1 MEIYGTTI
9 LPTTS
14 LALPLFEGSEA
25 SVSSSKCGCI
35 TETIKQIFSVP
46 YNPHPEDI
54 SFLTRAQAENKDDI
68 NVKVAVLS
76 SKESRHIF
84 GRPLCRRGIQPV
96 WIEVT
101 NNRGGPLLLDRVRL
115 DPNYFP
121 PLEAA
126 MITHFGNLL
135 SVLLQGGLLGFVFL
149 PLIFVV
155 IPFKYFAARK
165 ANKQMRELYIAQNF
179 PRGFIQP
186 GSMVR
191 GFVFCSID
199 DGTKI
204 VNIDLLGSDEM
215 HSFIFSIPVP
225 GIAIDYE
232 GKSDFLTLYGPDNQ
246 VNCPDLP
253 SLRRQLENQ
262 PRATKNAKGTR
273 EGDPANLVVVGEFQ
287 TILAAFGAEW
297 NDTEVISLDS
307 CIKTAKSFILGE
319 PYRYS
324 PVSALYMFGRSQD
337 FSLQRSRGSI
347 SQRLHLRL
355 WMTPLRFEGKPVWVG
370 QISRDIG
377 VKLAMTWNLTTHK
390 VDPDVDEAR
399 NYLMLILLESGYLDR
414 VGLVGGVGVSPEE
427 DPRKNLGNDPY
438 VTDGNRVVA
447 FLSPTKTQATLFN
460 WGAN

>member
-1 MEIYGTTI
+1 M
-9 LPTTS
+9 
-14 LALPLFEGSEA
+14 
-25 SVSSSKCGCI
+25 
-35 TETIKQIFSVP
+35 
-46 YNPHPEDI
+46 
-54 SFLTRAQAENKDDI
+54 
-68 NVKVAVLS
+68 
-76 SKESRHIF
+76 
-84 GRPLCRRGIQPV
+84 
-96 WIEVT
+96 
-101 NNRGGPLLLDRVRL
+101 
-115 DPNYFP
+115 
-121 PLEAA
+121 
-126 MITHFGNLL
+126 
-135 SVLLQGGLLGFVFL
+135 
-149 PLIFVV
+149 
-155 IPFKYFAARK
+155 
-165 ANKQMRELYIAQNF
+165 
-179 PRGFIQP
+179 
-186 GSMVR
+186 R

-215 HSFIFSIPVP
+215 HSFSFSVPVP
-225 GIAIDYE
+225 GLAIDYE
-232 GKSDFLTLYGPDNQ
+232 GKSDFLNLYGPDNQ

-253 SLRRQLENQ
+253 SLKRQLENQ

-460 WGAN
+460 WGANYKVEIVLLACRFESSFQLRTRKPAPLASQPRTGIAEVYSVPGGARYSGSYTLSFTFRSNLCF